1 MASQL
6 RRLYPEPA
14 VATTPCD
21 AYDAPRPPRSGDA
34 GPRPWVSLCMIA
46 SLDGAV
52 VVDGRSGP
60 LGNTTDREVLLSLR
74 ELADVVLVG
83 AGTARGEG
91 YGPPR
96 NRGLR
101 VGVVTNSG
109 AVDLS
114 SGLFSSGA
122 GFLIAPEA
130 VDLDTG
136 SVDVLRAGNHRVD
149 LALAL
154 ARLGS
159 VVQGVRVVQAEGGPT
174 LNAGLLEADAVDEL
188 NLTISPRMA
197 GGDSP
202 RVVRGA
208 PAVDAR
214 FRLAHL
220 LADEDGFLFGRWV
233 RARES
238 VTAGA

>member
-14 VATTPCD
+14 VATTPRD
-21 AYDAPRPPRSGDA
+21 AYDVARPPCFGDA
-34 GPRPWVSLCMIA
+34 GPRPWVALCMIA

-60 LGNTTDREVLLSLR
+60 LGNSTDREVLLSLR

-96 NRGLR
+96 KRGLR

-114 SGLFSSGA
+114 SALFSSGA

-130 VDLDTG
+130 VDLDT
-136 SVDVLRAGNHRVD
+136 SRVDVLRAGDRRVD
-149 LALAL
+149 LTLAL

-159 VVQGVRVVQAEGGPT
+159 MVPGVRMVQAEGGPT
-174 LNAGLLEADAVDEL
+174 LNAGLLRADAVDEL
-188 NLTISPRMA
+188 NLTISPIMA

-208 PAVDAR
+208 AAVDAR

-220 LADEDGFLFGRWV
+220 LVDDEGFVFGRWV
-233 RARES
+233 RAPES
-238 VTAGA
+238 

>member
-1 MASQL
+1 
-6 RRLYPEPA
+6 
-14 VATTPCD
+14 
-21 AYDAPRPPRSGDA
+21 
-34 GPRPWVSLCMIA
+34 MIA

-60 LGNTTDREVLLSLR
+60 LGNSTDREVLLSLR

-96 NRGLR
+96 KPGLR

-114 SGLFSSGA
+114 SALFSSGA

-130 VDLDTG
+130 VDLDT
-136 SVDVLRAGNHRVD
+136 SRVDVLRAGDRRVD
-149 LALAL
+149 LTLAL
-154 ARLGS
+154 ARLAS
-159 VVQGVRVVQAEGGPT
+159 MVPGVRMVQAEGGPT
-174 LNAGLLEADAVDEL
+174 LNAGLLRADAVDEL
-188 NLTISPRMA
+188 NLTISPVMA

-208 PAVDAR
+208 AAVDAR
-214 FRLAHL
+214 FTLAHL
-220 LADEDGFLFGRWV
+220 LADDEGFVFGRWV
-233 RARES
+233 RAPGS
-238 VTAGA
+238 